1 MNKTALTIYELIRII
16 LTAFFFLY
24 GAYLLILANDPK
36 SGRVLIFMSLLSFSF
51 MFFKKRI
58 KF

>member
-1 MNKTALTIYELIRII
+1 MNKTTLTTYELIRII

-24 GAYLLILANDPK
+24 GAYLLVLANDPK